1 MASHSAL
8 GLIRPPAKL
17 KNTWT
22 NSSNANTWLLQCQ
35 RHFDNFRSTN
45 LGKNFPNQKSSISL
59 FLEFPEFSAG
69 PGFFSGKVIPVVSR
83 KDPIPS
89 KKLIF
94 WKQTIVG
101 LFCVGAFFISNRSRA
116 GTSEGPGL
124 KKARS
129 QKKPLLI
136 TALVNF
142 TQSLWALKKA
152 WIRYKLPFPNKQ
164 GQSSKKAQSPPVNKS
179 SPWNLA

>member
-1 MASHSAL
+1 MASLSAF
-8 GLIRPPAKL
+8 GVIRPRAKY

-35 RHFDNFRSTN
+35 RHFDISRSTN
-45 LGKNFPNQKSSISL
+45 LGKNFPNQKSSISRS
-59 FLEFPEFSAG
+59 LEFPEFSAG

-101 LFCVGAFFISNRSRA
+101 FFVSVRFSFQTDLELERA
-116 GTSEGPGL
+116 KARAWKKL
-124 KKARS
+124 VAKKAFTHYCPS
-129 QKKPLLI
+129 QFHPKP
-136 TALVNF
+136 VGF
-142 TQSLWALKKA
+142 KKA
-152 WIRYKLPFPNKQ
+152 WIR
-164 GQSSKKAQSPPVNKS
+164 
-179 SPWNLA
+179 